1 VNRHRSSIPM
11 SLADRGSVPQLLAP
25 LLTVPEVARLLRV
38 HPRTV
43 RRLVADRRLPCVR
56 VGTRVRFDQR
66 SVLRW
71 LGGRED

>member
-1 VNRHRSSIPM
+1 MGDLREPSGDAHHAGELV
-11 SLADRGSVPQLLAP
+11 P

-38 HPRTV
+38 HPRTI

-56 VGTRVRFDQR
+56 IGTRVRFEPR

-71 LGGRED
+71 LSVRKED

>member
-1 VNRHRSSIPM
+1 MGDLRNQ
-11 SLADRGSVPQLLAP
+11 ADELVQ

-43 RRLVADRRLPCVR
+43 RRFVADRRLPCVR
-56 VGTRVRFDQR
+56 IGTRVRFEPR

-71 LGGRED
+71 LSVRKED

>member
-1 VNRHRSSIPM
+1 MGDLREPLGGVHHAGD
-11 SLADRGSVPQLLAP
+11 LVQ

-38 HPRTV
+38 HPRTI

-56 VGTRVRFDQR
+56 IGTRVRFEPR

-71 LGGRED
+71 LSVRKED